1 MYNYAQFKYSFH
13 FLQFDNVVI
22 INSDIPLYFQG
33 EENVHRNKALRDLN
47 TSIISGFQLATLAGP
62 LCNEPMT
69 GVAFIIEDIVFQQQ
83 EQENQE
89 DDYDDELA
97 ELGIPKPSGTHQ
109 DNPYVFPP
117 AFMGHVISLVKDA
130 CRRVFLTHSVRI
142 VEPMYLCNM
151 YVSAQALGKVLGV
164 LGKRRAQIVNQEMR
178 EGSTEDFAITAYLPV
193 FESFGF
199 ALEMRDQTSGAANA
213 QLVFSHWSVIESDPF
228 FKPTTQ
234 EEIEEWGEN
243 VDTLPP
249 PLSKRI
255 ITDVRKRKG
264 LIVKEK
270 IVERADAQRNLS
282 RKK

>member
-1 MYNYAQFKYSFH
+1 M
-13 FLQFDNVVI
+13 
-22 INSDIPLYFQG
+22 
-33 EENVHRNKALRDLN
+33 
-47 TSIISGFQLATLAGP
+47 
-62 LCNEPMT
+62 
-69 GVAFIIEDIVFQQQ
+69 
-83 EQENQE
+83 
-89 DDYDDELA
+89 
-97 ELGIPKPSGTHQ
+97 
-109 DNPYVFPP
+109 
-117 AFMGHVISLVKDA
+117 VISLVKEA

-142 VEPMYLCNM
+142 VEPMYLCDM

-178 EGSTEDFAITAYLPV
+178 EGSSDDFAITAYLPV

-213 QLVFSHWSVIESDPF
+213 QLVFSHWAVIDSDPF

-234 EEIEEWGEN
+234 EELEEWGDS

-264 LIVKEK
+264 LIVQEK
-270 IVERADAQRNLS
+270 LVERADAQRNLS